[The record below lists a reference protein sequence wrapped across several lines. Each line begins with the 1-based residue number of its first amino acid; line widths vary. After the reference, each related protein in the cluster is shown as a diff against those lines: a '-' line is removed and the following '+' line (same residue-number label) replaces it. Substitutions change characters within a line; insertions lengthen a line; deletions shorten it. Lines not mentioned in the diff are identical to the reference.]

1 MNTVTVRATAT
12 DGRVVLWEQRPG
24 QPDIWIAADGRAVT
38 VPHTA
43 AVQAALDSG
52 ALVVVAPQ
60 PSPVPT
66 VGPVPNVETFARP
79 PRGKKR

>member
-1 MNTVTVRATAT
+1 MNTVTVRATST

-24 QPDIWIAADGRAVT
+24 YPDIWIAADGRAVT

-43 AVQAALDSG
+43 AVADAIARG
-52 ALVVVAPQ
+52 VLVIVAPE
-60 PSPVPT
+60 PAPT
-66 VGPVPNVETFARP
+66 IGPVPNVETFARA